1 MLTRLYNW
9 TMDLA
14 AQPYAL
20 WALALVAFA
29 ESSVFPIPPDVMLIP
44 MVLVARARAWVIAGV
59 CTIASVVGGIAG
71 YGIGYFLYEAV
82 GQPIIAF
89 LCLRAP
95 VRRVPGP
102 LCEMGGVDR
111 GGRRVHPHPLQDLH
125 HRERSRPT
133 RRHDVRARLAAVAR
147 WRATFSWPALLWY
160 FGPPIR
166 AFIEGNLRLLVT
178 AFFVLLAGG
187 FIVLSYLV

>member
-44 MVLVARARAWVIAGV
+44 MVLVARAWVIAGV

-89 LCLRAP
+89 YAYEHQF
-95 VRRVPGP
+95 V
-102 LCEMGGVDR
+102 EF
-111 GGRRVHPHPLQDLH
+111 QDLYAKWGAWIVAGAGFTPIPYKIFTIASGGAQLDVTTFALASLL
-125 HRERSRPT
+125 SRG
-133 RRHDVRARLAAVAR
+133 ARYFLVA
-147 WRATFSWPALLWY
+147 ALLWY

-178 AFFVLLAGG
+178 AFFALLAGG

>member
-1 MLTRLYNW
+1 
-9 TMDLA
+9 MDLA

-89 LCLRAP
+89 YAYEHQF
-95 VRRVPGP
+95 V
-102 LCEMGGVDR
+102 EF
-111 GGRRVHPHPLQDLH
+111 QDLYAKWGAWIVAGAGFTPIPYKIFTIASGVAQLDVTTFALA
-125 HRERSRPT
+125 SRLS
-133 RRHDVRARLAAVAR
+133 RGARYFLVA
-147 WRATFSWPALLWY
+147 ALLWY

>member
-14 AQPYAL
+14 AAPYAL

-89 LCLRAP
+89 YAYEHQF
-95 VRRVPGP
+95 V
-102 LCEMGGVDR
+102 EF
-111 GGRRVHPHPLQDLH
+111 QDLYA
-125 HRERSRPT
+125 EWGAWIVAGAGFTPIPYKIFTIASGLAQLDITTFTLASLLSRG
-133 RRHDVRARLAAVAR
+133 ARYFLVA
-147 WRATFSWPALLWY
+147 ALLWY

-178 AFFVLLAGG
+178 LFFVLLAGG
-187 FIVLSYLV
+187 FIVLRYLV